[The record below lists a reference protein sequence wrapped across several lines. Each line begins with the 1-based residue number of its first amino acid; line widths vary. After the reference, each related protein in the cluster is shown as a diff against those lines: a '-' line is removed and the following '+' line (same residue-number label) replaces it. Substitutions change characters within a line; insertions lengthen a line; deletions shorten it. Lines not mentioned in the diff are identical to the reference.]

1 MLPNFASFMNS
12 SNDKSESEGKSDLT
26 NQLLSNAPV
35 RRYKQYTED
44 TLQAALKEIMNGQSI
59 NR

>member
-12 SNDKSESEGKSDLT
+12 SNDKSEQEKSENG
-26 NQLLSNAPV
+26 LLSNAPV